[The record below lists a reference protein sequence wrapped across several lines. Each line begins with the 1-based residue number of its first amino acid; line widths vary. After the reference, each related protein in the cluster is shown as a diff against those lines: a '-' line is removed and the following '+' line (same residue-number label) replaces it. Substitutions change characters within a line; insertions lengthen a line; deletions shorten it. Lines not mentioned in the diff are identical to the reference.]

1 MCVTSKMRKRT
12 ALFIMLM
19 AIVAIGCIFG
29 VDVEAKPTS
38 AVISWDETPG
48 AVYYDI
54 YLNNKFVY
62 RAASDERS
70 HEVKGLLS
78 DTDYALSFAARD
90 EENNNLAVE
99 WVDFTTW
106 NWDGIYYWK
115 NSTDETNDGKVE
127 ELVLKVETA
136 WDDSIGQYLI
146 VYTDLNGEFQ
156 RIIPMYELGNI
167 PPGWT
172 KWKAEGDVAETYRVY
187 ADKFNL
193 TGFTPSQWRI
203 KSINYGY
210 DQVSSSIESKI
221 MGFKVETISALE
233 FFIGE
238 DGKRHISFEFD
249 GIDLVKKNMF
259 RNPEEGSDGY
269 FILDEVESY

>member
-1 MCVTSKMRKRT
+1 MRVTSQMRKRT
-12 ALFIMLM
+12 ALFIIMM
-19 AIVAIGCIFG
+19 AFMSIGCIFG
-29 VDVEAKPTS
+29 VDVLAKPTS
-38 AVISWDETPG
+38 AVVSWDETPG

-54 YLNNKFVY
+54 YIDNQFVY
-62 RAASDERS
+62 RAGADEREY
-70 HEVKGLLS
+70 EVRGLRS

-90 EENNNLAVE
+90 EENNNLYAD

-115 NSTDETNDGKVE
+115 NSTDNTNDGKVE

-136 WDDSIGQYLI
+136 WDDEYGQYLV

-156 RIIPMYELGNI
+156 RIIPMYELGDI
-167 PPGWT
+167 PEGWT

-203 KSINYGY
+203 KSIYYGY
-210 DQVSSSIESKI
+210 DEVASSIESKI
-221 MGFKVETISALE
+221 MGFKVETISSLKFE
-233 FFIGE
+233 VGE
-238 DGKRHISFEFD
+238 DGKRRILFEFD

-259 RNPEEGSDGY
+259 RNPEEGTGGL
-269 FILDEVESY
+269 FILEEVESY